1 MRRLLDRL
9 ALPDV
14 TSAPPRAGARTSLV
28 LAAALVLLL
37 PLAGYAQDGR
47 AALEN
52 VAKAM
57 GATSVKSIQYSG
69 SGTNFQVG
77 QNFSPDT
84 PWPRFIVKS
93 YTRAVN
99 YDNASIRDE
108 LVRLQGENPPR
119 GGGGQ
124 PFAGEQRQIFVASGD
139 FAWNVVG
146 DVVNPT
152 PIALVD
158 RQLQLWTTPHGVVK
172 AAMANN
178 ATVQGRSISF
188 AVPGR
193 FKVQAT
199 LDAQNLVEKIDAVAP
214 NAVLGD
220 LPIEIR
226 YSEYKDFAGVKF
238 PTRIRQTI
246 GAYPALDLTVS
257 DVQANLAVDIAV
269 PDPIKQTPAPY
280 GKVATQLAADGV
292 WYITGGT
299 HHSVLI
305 EMKDHVILV
314 ESPLNDE
321 RAAAVLAEVKSLVPS
336 KPIKYVI
343 ATHHHFDHAG
353 GLRAIAAEGI
363 PVIAHDVNKP
373 FLEKALAAPATIRP
387 DRLAKSGKKGTVE
400 GMRDKRVLTDGARI
414 VELHNVAGNNHHAG
428 VVMVYLP
435 KEKLLVEADVYNPP
449 APNAPPP
456 PTVNSNWVNL
466 SDNIKRLNLTVD
478 QILPLHG
485 RIMPL
490 AELHKS
496 IGHGH

>member
-1 MRRLLDRL
+1 MHRPLYRL
-9 ALPDV
+9 ASPG
-14 TSAPPRAGARTSLV
+14 GAIV
-28 LAAALVLLL
+28 LTAALVLLS

-57 GATSVKSIQYSG
+57 GAASVKSIQYSG
-69 SGTNFQVG
+69 SGVNFQVG

-99 YDNASIRDE
+99 YENPSIRDE
-108 LVRLQGENPPR
+108 LVRTQGENPPR

-124 PFAGEQRQIFVASGD
+124 PVAGEQRQIFVASGD
-139 FAWNVVG
+139 FAWNVMG
-146 DVVNPT
+146 EATNPT
-152 PIALVD
+152 PVALVD

-178 ATVQGRSISF
+178 ATVQGRTISF
-188 AVPGR
+188 TAPGR

-199 LDAQNLVEKIDAVAP
+199 IDTQNLVEKIVAVAP

-220 LPIEIR
+220 VTVEIR
-226 YSEYKDFAGVKF
+226 YSDYKDFAGVKF
-238 PTRIRQTI
+238 PTKIRQTI

-257 DVQANLAVDIAV
+257 DVQPNVAVDIPV
-269 PDPIKQTPAPY
+269 PDPIRETPAPY
-280 GKVATQLAADGV
+280 ARVTSQMAADGV

-314 ESPLNDE
+314 ESPLNDD
-321 RAAAVLAEVKSLVPS
+321 RAVAVLAEVKNLVPS
-336 KPIKYVI
+336 KRIKYVI

-363 PVIAHDVNKP
+363 TVIAQDVNKP
-373 FLEKALAAPATIRP
+373 FLEKALAAPATVRP

-400 GMRDKRVLTDGARI
+400 GMRDKRVLTDGTRT
-414 VELHNVAGNNHHAG
+414 VEIHNVAGNNHHAG
-428 VVMVYLP
+428 VIMVYLQ
-435 KEKLLVEADVYNPP
+435 KEKVLVEADVYNPP
-449 APNAPPP
+449 APNAPTPA
-456 PTVNSNWVNL
+456 TLNSNWVNL
-466 SDNIKRLNLTVD
+466 SDNIKRLSLTVD

-485 RIMPL
+485 RIVPL
-490 AELHKS
+490 AELHKG
-496 IGHGH
+496 IGR

>member
-1 MRRLLDRL
+1 MRTFLSRLVAVFVLL
-9 ALPDV
+9 SP
-14 TSAPPRAGARTSLV
+14 
-28 LAAALVLLL
+28 LAAT
-37 PLAGYAQDGR
+37 AQD
-47 AALEN
+47 ASLDQ

-57 GATSVKSIQYSG
+57 GAAGVKSIQYSG
-69 SGTNFQVG
+69 SGVNFQIG
-77 QNFSPDT
+77 QNYSPDV
-84 PWPRFIVKS
+84 PWPRFVVKS
-93 YTRAVN
+93 YTRAAN
-99 YDNASIRDE
+99 YDMPALRDE
-108 LVRLQGENPPR
+108 LVRLQGEDPPR

-124 PFAGEQRQIFVASGD
+124 PVSGEQRQIFVMSGD

-146 DVVNPT
+146 DVVNPS
-152 PIALVD
+152 PIALTD

-172 AAMANN
+172 AAMANK
-178 ATVQGRSISF
+178 ATVQGRVISF
-188 AVPGR
+188 AVPGKFR
-193 FKVQAT
+193 VKAT
-199 LDAQNLVEKIDAVAP
+199 VDAQNLVEKIDAVAP

-220 LPIEIR
+220 VAVEVR
-226 YSEYKDFAGVKF
+226 YSDYKDFAGVKF
-238 PTRIRQTI
+238 PTKIRQTI
-246 GAYPALDLTVS
+246 GSYPALDLTVS
-257 DVQANLAVDIAV
+257 DVQPNVAVDIPV
-269 PDPIKQTPAPY
+269 PDPIRQTPAPY
-280 GKVATQLAADGV
+280 SRVTTQMAADGV

-314 ESPLNDE
+314 ESPLNDD
-321 RAAAVLAEVKSLVPS
+321 RAVAVLGEVKSLVPN

-373 FLEKALAAPATIRP
+373 FLERALAAPASVLQ
-387 DRLAKSGKKGTVE
+387 DRLAKSGKKGAVE
-400 GMRDKRVLTDGARI
+400 GMRDKRVLTDGART
-414 VELHNVAGNNHHAG
+414 VEILNIPGNNHHAG
-428 VVMVYLP
+428 IVMVYLP

-449 APNAPPP
+449 AANAPPS

-496 IGHGH
+496 IGHSH